1 MISSVIKGF
10 LDSCFSFIRTL
21 FRDAEIKKGAKME
34 VTTEALK
41 RVKEAKKRV
50 KQNPNS
56 NLHDIL
62 NKL

>member
-1 MISSVIKGF
+1 MISSLVKGF
-10 LDSCFSFIRTL
+10 FDSCFSFVRVL

-41 RVKEAKKRV
+41 KVKEAEKRAR
-50 KQNPNS
+50 QNPNS
-56 NLHDIL
+56 NVHDIL

>member
-1 MISSVIKGF
+1 MISSLVKGF
-10 LDSCFSFIRTL
+10 FDSCFSFVRVL

-41 RVKEAKKRV
+41 KVREAEKRV

-56 NLHDIL
+56 NIHDIL

>member
-1 MISSVIKGF
+1 MISSLVKGF
-10 LDSCFSFIRTL
+10 FDSCFSFIRIM

-41 RVKEAKKRV
+41 KVKEAEKRV
-50 KQNPNS
+50 RQNPNS

>member
-1 MISSVIKGF
+1 MISSLVKGF
-10 LDSCFSFIRTL
+10 FDSCFSFVRIM

-41 RVKEAKKRV
+41 KVREAEKRV
-50 KQNPNS
+50 RQNPNS

>member
-1 MISSVIKGF
+1 M
-10 LDSCFSFIRTL
+10 

-41 RVKEAKKRV
+41 KVREAEKRV
-50 KQNPNS
+50 RQNPNS

>member
-1 MISSVIKGF
+1 MISSLVKGF
-10 LDSCFSFIRTL
+10 FDSCFSFVRVL
-21 FRDAEIKKGAKME
+21 VRDAEIKKGAKME

-41 RVKEAKKRV
+41 KVREAKKRV

-56 NLHDIL
+56 NIGDIL

>member
-1 MISSVIKGF
+1 MISSIVKGV
-10 LDSCFSFIRTL
+10 LDSCFSFVRVL

-41 RVKEAKKRV
+41 KVREAEKRV

-56 NLHDIL
+56 NIHDIL

>member
-1 MISSVIKGF
+1 MISSIVKGV
-10 LDSCFSFIRTL
+10 LDSCFSFVRTM

-41 RVKEAKKRV
+41 KVREAEKRV

-56 NLHDIL
+56 NIHDIL

>member
-1 MISSVIKGF
+1 MISSLVKGF
-10 LDSCFSFIRTL
+10 FDSCFSFIRIM

-41 RVKEAKKRV
+41 KVREAEKRV
-50 KQNPNS
+50 RQNPNS

>member
-1 MISSVIKGF
+1 MISSIVKGV
-10 LDSCFSFIRTL
+10 LDSCFSFVRAL

-41 RVKEAKKRV
+41 KVREAKKRV

-56 NLHDIL
+56 NLGDIL